1 MAALTSLHYGNFEMS
16 IQERAFF
23 SEASN
28 KHKLLLDNLFK
39 QYYTNNGLV
48 EDSTVLASTYRTSLE
63 LWRLIFSIPVE
74 EFSNTM
80 PIEDAELNLFKVILT
95 LNERIFKFKKN
106 SQKELQL
113 DELIFLNS
121 FLNNDSNDYELQKVL
136 QPQSYYFYQLIKFI
150 PTNEVMKC
158 ASDKLL
164 ADWGINTWKQYYS
177 TIIWLAKNT
186 DDYFK
191 EHQNGVPIIP
201 IDIMTQN
208 DETGLFAKSLIEH
221 LYINEDDY
229 IPAEYGQA
237 DKKEDV
243 NIDYR
248 KFRSKPFIK
257 LKDGSGFIVINIQ
270 LLCERLYNS
279 LFFDFMPLING
290 RKGSVGFFD
299 YNKEFVEKV
308 LFQNTFFRCLRE
320 DIYTWPIRN
329 SKSEDEDSHE
339 PDFYARYPKGEL
351 LIMEC
356 KAIKMNG
363 EIRDYADYDRL
374 LDELHEKVV
383 LKTRNL
389 DPSRKE
395 FKGIAEPIGIGQIIH
410 HIDSIEADTFKWDK
424 NLPDQVAYYPIIV
437 FEDIRLL
444 QPGLMSILNRWF
456 YEELSKIKEIDLAE
470 INCLPI
476 IPVSINTLYLYDDII
491 LKKGMFKIIEDYI
504 RLSSKCH
511 KDGKYHV
518 DQLSDFDAYLHTFPF
533 KKNNEIAQWILNK

>member
-1 MAALTSLHYGNFEMS
+1 MRH
-16 IQERAFF
+16 
-23 SEASN
+23 
-28 KHKLLLDNLFK
+28 
-39 QYYTNNGLV
+39 
-48 EDSTVLASTYRTSLE
+48 
-63 LWRLIFSIPVE
+63 
-74 EFSNTM
+74 
-80 PIEDAELNLFKVILT
+80 
-95 LNERIFKFKKN
+95 
-106 SQKELQL
+106 
-113 DELIFLNS
+113 
-121 FLNNDSNDYELQKVL
+121 
-136 QPQSYYFYQLIKFI
+136 
-150 PTNEVMKC
+150 
-158 ASDKLL
+158 KLL

-339 PDFYARYPKGEL
+339 AGISMHDTQKG
-351 LIMEC
+351 
-356 KAIKMNG
+356 G
-363 EIRDYADYDRL
+363 
-374 LDELHEKVV
+374 
-383 LKTRNL
+383 
-389 DPSRKE
+389 
-395 FKGIAEPIGIGQIIH
+395 
-410 HIDSIEADTFKWDK
+410 DS
-424 NLPDQVAYYPIIV
+424 L
-437 FEDIRLL
+437 
-444 QPGLMSILNRWF
+444 
-456 YEELSKIKEIDLAE
+456 
-470 INCLPI
+470 
-476 IPVSINTLYLYDDII
+476 
-491 LKKGMFKIIEDYI
+491 
-504 RLSSKCH
+504 
-511 KDGKYHV
+511 
-518 DQLSDFDAYLHTFPF
+518 
-533 KKNNEIAQWILNK
+533 